1 MGWSS
6 DRTRALIVAAQ
17 RHGRPVGAAT

>member
-1 MGWSS
+1 M
-6 DRTRALIVAAQ
+6 RALTVAAQ